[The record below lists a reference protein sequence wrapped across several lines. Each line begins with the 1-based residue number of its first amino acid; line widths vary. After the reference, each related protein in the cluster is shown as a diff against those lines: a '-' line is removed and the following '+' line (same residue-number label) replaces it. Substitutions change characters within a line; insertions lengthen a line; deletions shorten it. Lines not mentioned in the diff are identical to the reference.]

1 MPTIRMERTHPRLWA
16 LAVVSACALAASGC
30 ATASRRAKAK
40 AARDKSAA
48 AEETARPAEVPDV
61 DVTEASVRGNEF
73 ATVPELETIHFDY
86 DSANLADAAALILK
100 KNAAYLKS
108 QSGLDAL
115 VAGFCDDRG
124 TVEYNLA
131 LGQKRAKEVREY
143 YIRLGVPAAA
153 LGTISYGKESPLCSD
168 ANDEC
173 RVRNRRAETK
183 VRARAAPAPA
193 TAESVQP

>member
-16 LAVVSACALAASGC
+16 LAVISACALAASGC
-30 ATASRRAKAK
+30 ATAGRRAKAK

-48 AEETARPAEVPDV
+48 TEETTRVAEVPDV
-61 DVTEASVRGNEF
+61 DVTEASVRGNDF
-73 ATVPELETIHFDY
+73 AAVPELETIYFDY
-86 DSANLADAAALILK
+86 DSADLADAAAQTLK

-108 QSGLDAL
+108 QPGLDVL

-153 LGTISYGKESPLCSD
+153 LGTISYGKESPLCPD
-168 ANDEC
+168 ATEEC
-173 RVRNRRAETK
+173 RDRNRRAETK
-183 VRARAAPAPA
+183 IRAHAEPAPA
-193 TAESVQP
+193 AAESAQQ